1 MEDCEH
7 FFLRCSKLIN
17 ERESLVK
24 EMRKSFSN
32 FDSKSYE
39 NKKLA
44 ILQKACTNTKL
55 VDVWKHVEEAP
66 ELSIRS
72 FSM

>member
-7 FFLRCSKLIN
+7 FLSRCSKLIN
-17 ERESLVK
+17 ERKSLVK

-32 FDSKSYE
+32 FDSESYK

-44 ILQKACTNTKL
+44 IL
-55 VDVWKHVEEAP
+55 
-66 ELSIRS
+66 
-72 FSM
+72 